1 MSEETKAA
9 LTYTALA
16 FALGFLLGPLR
27 EFVLAPRFGRL
38 PALLMEL
45 PLLLGFCWW
54 LAPRVMRRVAPGL
67 ARLRAGLAALGFLL
81 LLEFALGQ
89 LLRGFTLSE
98 WTAHF
103 RSREGALTLIG
114 YAVFAVIPWV
124 RRSAI
129 RGGVQRPER

>member
-9 LTYTALA
+9 LGYTLLA

-27 EFVLAPRFGRL
+27 EFVLAPQLGRIT
-38 PALLMEL
+38 ALMLEL
-45 PLLLGFCWW
+45 PIMLGFCWW

-81 LLEFALGQ
+81 LLEFAVGQ

-114 YAVFAVIPWV
+114 YVVFALIPWL
-124 RRSAI
+124 RGSTI
-129 RGGVQRPER
+129 RAGAQRPER

>member
-1 MSEETKAA
+1 MSDEAKAA
-9 LTYTALA
+9 LGYTLLA
-16 FALGFLLGPLR
+16 FALGLLLGPLR

-38 PALLMEL
+38 PALMMEL
-45 PLLLGFCWW
+45 PVMLSVCWW

-98 WTAHF
+98 WVAHF

-114 YAVFAVIPWV
+114 YMVFALIPFL
-124 RRSAI
+124 
-129 RGGVQRPER
+129 RGYRQA